1 MTKMPSDMDS
11 EPRTVVDR
19 DDDDHLT
26 LDDDFDSAPADSAPA
41 DSAPVDPPRRP
52 ARSSDPLPADSPPA
66 DSAPIDPP
74 RRPARS
80 SDPLPG
86 DDSVVD
92 PMVDDV
98 TSVAPSDDDDD
109 DHTTDLGGLA
119 AGAAV
124 GAAAGAA
131 AGDVTGAT
139 AGESVGVAN
148 RWRAWRV
155 DGYLKRQER
164 QRVRDEKWSRRY
176 RKRRHRIL
184 PRTVIGT
191 VLLLVALAVGAAFA
205 GTVLYTWYDFR
216 LKETQES
223 VEVFTTEFE
232 ARFQEASQQITRQ
245 REEAEASI
253 EERLV
258 PLRELTEESTSTTE
272 LAANIAPSV
281 FFVRT
286 LDEDGRSA
294 AGSAFVVGSD
304 SNQSY
309 LVTSYEVVK
318 ASTREPGPGITLTAT
333 DREIEATLWQWEE
346 DTDMAVLT
354 VDEGDLPVL
363 PWVSQDLA
371 RNPIGTRIYAGG
383 GLGSQGASVSPGLVI
398 DVSAAGLQHTAAV
411 GTAYRGGPLLTGN
424 GEVLGMLSTDYSPLN
439 FDPGAVTFAPNIVA
453 ACNGLL
459 DCSGRIPTLEQSEE
473 ADPDA
478 GQEEEPAAEDDTEG

>member
-11 EPRTVVDR
+11 EPRTV
-19 DDDDHLT
+19 DDDVTFDDE
-26 LDDDFDSAPADSAPA
+26 LDA
-41 DSAPVDPPRRP
+41 APVE
-52 ARSSDPLPADSPPA
+52 
-66 DSAPIDPP
+66 P

-86 DDSVVD
+86 DDSVVA
-92 PMVDDV
+92 
-98 TSVAPSDDDDD
+98 TSSLDDDMNDLADD
-109 DHTTDLGGLA
+109 DLTDGDDGQATDFSDLA
-119 AGAAV
+119 AGAGVGAVAGTAAAESADAV
-124 GAAAGAA
+124 GGEAAGIS
-131 AGDVTGAT
+131 G
-139 AGESVGVAN
+139 
-148 RWRAWRV
+148 RWRAHRV

-191 VLLLVALAVGAAFA
+191 VLLLVAVAVGAAFA

-223 VEVFTTEFE
+223 VERFTTEFE
-232 ARFQEASQQITRQ
+232 SRFQEASEQINRQ
-245 REEAEASI
+245 REEAAAEI

-272 LAANIAPSV
+272 LASELAPSV

-286 LDEDGRSA
+286 LDEDGRAS

-304 SNQSY
+304 SNKSY

-318 ASTREPGPGITLTAT
+318 ASTREPGPSITLTAA

-346 DTDMAVLT
+346 STDMAVLT

-411 GTAYRGGPLLTGN
+411 GTAYRGGPLLTSN
-424 GEVLGMLSTDYSPLN
+424 GEVLGMLSTDYNPLN
-439 FDPGAVTFAPNIVA
+439 FEPGAVTFAPNIAA
-453 ACNGLL
+453 ACSGLL
-459 DCSGRIPTLEQSEE
+459 DCSGRIPTLEQTDEAEE
-473 ADPDA
+473 AE
-478 GQEEEPAAEDDTEG
+478 GGEEGDVEGEPTEENDG

>member
-1 MTKMPSDMDS
+1 MPKTPPDTDR
-11 EPRTVVDR
+11 EPRI
-19 DDDDHLT
+19 DDDLLSFDEE
-26 LDDDFDSAPADSAPA
+26 LDVA
-41 DSAPVDPPRRP
+41 
-52 ARSSDPLPADSPPA
+52 PPA
-66 DSAPIDPP
+66 PP

-86 DDSVVD
+86 DEPALDSDGPVPLGDATGGNDGDD
-92 PMVDDV
+92 PVPGHDDPGDKAV
-98 TSVAPSDDDDD
+98 
-109 DHTTDLGGLA
+109 A
-119 AGAAV
+119 AGV
-124 GAAAGAA
+124 GAAAGASA
-131 AGDVTGAT
+131 
-139 AGESVGVAN
+139 VGLTD
-148 RWRAWRV
+148 RWRSWRV

-223 VEVFTTEFE
+223 VEQFTTEFE
-232 ARFQEASQQITRQ
+232 SRFQEASAQITRQ

-272 LAANIAPSV
+272 LAADIAPSV

-286 LDEDGRSA
+286 LDEDGRSS

-304 SNQSY
+304 SNRSY
-309 LVTSYEVVK
+309 LITSFTVVK
-318 ASTREPGPGITLTAT
+318 AATREPGPTITLTAS

-346 DTDMAVLT
+346 STDMAVLT
-354 VDEGDLPVL
+354 VDDPDLPVL
-363 PWVSQDLA
+363 PWASQELA

-398 DVSAAGLQHTAAV
+398 DVSAVGLQHTAAV
-411 GTAYRGGPLLTGN
+411 GTAYRGGPVLTGS
-424 GEVLGMLSTDYSPLN
+424 GEVLGMVSTDYAPLN
-439 FDPGAVTFAPNIVA
+439 FEPGNLTFAPNIVA
-453 ACNGLL
+453 ACEGLL
-459 DCSGRIPTLEQSEE
+459 DCSGRIPTLQDTEDATEGEGDGDAPAEE
-473 ADPDA
+473 AD
-478 GQEEEPAAEDDTEG
+478 TEG